1 MDFKKNHLYIYIYM
15 IFLHINIYKNI
26 YIYTPVLEQLLCF
39 GLVAR
44 LGSVLQGVQKVL
56 LLLLGVQSQA
66 LGRVSLGLGCLLCLG
81 FLFLCLGLILFDL
94 WGHGT

>member
-66 LGRVSLGLGCLLCLG
+66 LGRVSLGLGC